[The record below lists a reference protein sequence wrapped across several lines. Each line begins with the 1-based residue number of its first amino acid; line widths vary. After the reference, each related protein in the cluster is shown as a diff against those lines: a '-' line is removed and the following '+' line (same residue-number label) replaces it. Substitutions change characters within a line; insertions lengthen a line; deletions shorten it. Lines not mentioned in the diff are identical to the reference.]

1 MPQELMIHLRYNLK
15 TGKKDILVDFVS
27 EEDALPI
34 EHEKQHREIMARLLG
49 TGVLRPEE
57 AGDLVVR
64 RLTPQEMSA
73 TQQTP
78 PQDHQE
84 AQKH

>member
-49 TGVLRPEE
+49 AGVLRPEE

-64 RLTPQEMSA
+64 RLTPQEMA
-73 TQQTP
+73 ANQQTP